1 MFFVVF
7 PVFVVPTNSKFCVVA
22 TRTDGTKYLVDSFST
37 QADALSYVGDDKGL
51 SVVYSSVLDLLKTL

>member
-1 MFFVVF
+1 
-7 PVFVVPTNSKFCVVA
+7 VFVVPTNSKYCVVA
-22 TRTDGTKYLVDSFST
+22 TRTDGSKYLVDSFST

>member
-7 PVFVVPTNSKFCVVA
+7 PVFTVPTNSKFCVVA
-22 TRTDGTKYLVDSFST
+22 TRTDGTKYLVDSFLT
-37 QADALSYVGDDKGL
+37 QAEALLYVSDDKGL